1 MLRNSIGLSKV
12 GDAPPATPGV
22 IEADTVAHCGPTFAG
37 EFARTLT
44 MTDLVTGWTENAS
57 IRNTAA
63 ELLHPTKKPLE
74 YSTTADGRRRRV
86 YDKPATPWQ
95 RVLASG
101 ILTDEQTTSVA
112 ARIEGINPADLTRQ
126 INKIQLRLIE
136 LSQHKTKAMAASRG
150 LDMTSLK
157 PSIRRLTT
165 TK

>member
-1 MLRNSIGLSKV
+1 M
-12 GDAPPATPGV
+12 
-22 IEADTVAHCGPTFAG
+22 
-37 EFARTLT
+37 
-44 MTDLVTGWTENAS
+44 
-57 IRNTAA
+57 
-63 ELLHPTKKPLE
+63 
-74 YSTTADGRRRRV
+74 
-86 YDKPATPWQ
+86 
-95 RVLASG
+95 LASG

-112 ARIEGINPADLTRQ
+112 ARIEGVNPADLTRQ